1 MVSLNVNADAKA
13 KVQGSEDA
21 ERYPI
26 VAEVKGPGKDGG
38 LKVEVGIESP
48 ISAKVS
54 GDRESPLAVAV
65 DVPELQQIAS
75 SLSKMAETVR
85 VEVGGKEDAPLKVAL
100 GRIPVDLTF
109 SVISPKDESVLTV
122 SIKGSIGD

>member
-1 MVSLNVNADAKA
+1 MVSLNVNAATA
-13 KVQGSEDA
+13 KVQGSEDS

-38 LKVEVGIESP
+38 LMVTVGIESP

-54 GDRESPLAVAV
+54 GDFQSPVAV
-65 DVPELQQIAS
+65 SLPELQQIAQAVT
-75 SLSKMAETVR
+75 KM
-85 VEVGGKEDAPLKVAL
+85 VEGIKVDVAGVKESPLKVAL
-100 GRIPVDLTF
+100 GRIPVDLTI
-109 SVISPKDESVLTV
+109 SVTSPKDESVLTV

>member
-1 MVSLNVNADAKA
+1 MVSLNVNAEAKA

-38 LKVEVGIESP
+38 LKVAVGIDSP
-48 ISAKVS
+48 VSVKVG
-54 GDRESPLAVAV
+54 GDSQSPVAV
-65 DVPELQQIAS
+65 NVPELQQIAS
-75 SLSKMAETVR
+75 SLAKMAEGIG
-85 VEVGGKEDAPLKVAL
+85 VEVAGKEESPLKVAL
-100 GRIPVDLTF
+100 GRIPVDLTI
-109 SVISPKDESVLTV
+109 SVTSPKDESVLTV

>member
-1 MVSLNVNADAKA
+1 MVSLNVNAEAKA

-21 ERYPI
+21 DRYPI

-38 LKVEVGIESP
+38 LKVEVGIGSP

-54 GDRESPLAVAV
+54 GDQESPLAVN
-65 DVPELQQIAS
+65 VPELQQIAS
-75 SLSKMAETVR
+75 SLAKMAEAVR
-85 VEVGGKEDAPLKVAL
+85 VEVAGKKDAPLKVAL
-100 GRIPVDLTF
+100 GRIPVDLTV
-109 SVISPKDESVLTV
+109 SVTSPKDESVLTV

>member
-1 MVSLNVNADAKA
+1 MVSLNVNAEAKA

-38 LKVEVGIESP
+38 LKVGVDIGSP
-48 ISAKVS
+48 ISVKVS
-54 GDRESPLAVAV
+54 GERESPVAV
-65 DVPELQQIAS
+65 DLPEIQQIANS
-75 SLSKMAETVR
+75 FAKMVEGVK
-85 VEVGGKEDAPLKVAL
+85 VEVAGQKDAPLKVAL
-100 GRIPVDLTF
+100 GRIPVDLTI
-109 SVISPKDESVLTV
+109 SVTSPKDESVLTV

>member
-1 MVSLNVNADAKA
+1 MVSLNVNAEAKA

-38 LKVEVGIESP
+38 LKVDVGIESP

-54 GDRESPLAVAV
+54 GDKESPLAV

-75 SLSKMAETVR
+75 SLAKMAEGVK
-85 VEVGGKEDAPLKVAL
+85 VEVAGQEDAPLKVVL
-100 GRIPVDLTF
+100 GRIPVDLTI
-109 SVISPKDESVLTV
+109 SVTSPKDESVLTV

>member
-1 MVSLNVNADAKA
+1 MVSLNVNAEAKA

-38 LKVEVGIESP
+38 LKVEVDIGSP

-54 GDRESPLAVAV
+54 GDRENPVAV
-65 DVPELQQIAS
+65 DVPELQQIANS
-75 SLSKMAETVR
+75 FAKMAEGVR
-85 VEVGGKEDAPLKVAL
+85 VEVAGQKDAPLKVAL
-100 GRIPVDLTF
+100 GRIPVDLII
-109 SVISPKDESVLTV
+109 SVTSPKDESVLTV

>member
-54 GDRESPLAVAV
+54 GDQESPVAV
-65 DVPELQQIAS
+65 NVPELQQIAS
-75 SLSKMAETVR
+75 SLSKMAEAVR
-85 VEVGGKEDAPLKVAL
+85 VEIAGKEGAPLKVAL
-100 GRIPVDLTF
+100 GRIPVDLTV
-109 SVISPKDESVLTV
+109 SVTSPKDESVLTV

>member
-1 MVSLNVNADAKA
+1 MVSLNVNAATA

-38 LKVEVGIESP
+38 LKVEVGFESP

-54 GDRESPLAVAV
+54 GDRESPVAV
-65 DVPELQQIAS
+65 NIPEFQQIAD
-75 SLSKMAETVR
+75 SLAKMAEGVR
-85 VEVGGKEDAPLKVAL
+85 VEVGGKEDSPLKVAL
-100 GRIPVDLTF
+100 GRIPVDLTI
-109 SVISPKDESVLTV
+109 SVTSPKDESVLTV

>member
-1 MVSLNVNADAKA
+1 MVSLNVNAEAKA

-38 LKVEVGIESP
+38 LKVEVDIGST

-54 GDRESPLAVAV
+54 GDRESPVAV
-65 DVPELQQIAS
+65 DVPELQQIANS
-75 SLSKMAETVR
+75 FAKMAEGVR
-85 VEVGGKEDAPLKVAL
+85 VEVAGQKDAPLKVAL
-100 GRIPVDLTF
+100 GRIPVDLAI
-109 SVISPKDESVLTV
+109 SVTSPKDESVLTV

>member
-54 GDRESPLAVAV
+54 GGESPLAVA
-65 DVPELQQIAS
+65 VPELQQIAS

-85 VEVGGKEDAPLKVAL
+85 VEVAGKEGAPLKVAL
-100 GRIPVDLTF
+100 GRIPVDLTV
-109 SVISPKDESVLTV
+109 SVTSPKDESVLTV

>member
-1 MVSLNVNADAKA
+1 MVSLNVNAEAKA

-26 VAEVKGPGKDGG
+26 VAKVKGTGKDGG
-38 LKVEVGIESP
+38 LLVSVGIESP

-54 GDRESPLAVAV
+54 GDKESPVAVSLPELREIAMAVA
-65 DVPELQQIAS
+65 Q
-75 SLSKMAETVR
+75 MAEGVR
-85 VEVGGKEDAPLKVAL
+85 VELAGEEDRPLKVAF
-100 GRIPVDLTF
+100 GRVPVDLTI
-109 SVISPKDESVLTV
+109 SVTSPKDESVLTV

>member
-1 MVSLNVNADAKA
+1 MVSLNVNAEAKA

-38 LKVEVGIESP
+38 LKVDVGIESP

-54 GDRESPLAVAV
+54 GDKESPLAV

-75 SLSKMAETVR
+75 SLAKMAECVK
-85 VEVGGKEDAPLKVAL
+85 VEVAGQEDAPLKVAL
-100 GRIPVDLTF
+100 GRIPVDLTI
-109 SVISPKDESVLTV
+109 SVTSPKDESVLTV

>member
-1 MVSLNVNADAKA
+1 MVSLNVNAEAKA
-13 KVQGSEDA
+13 KVQGSEDS

-38 LKVEVGIESP
+38 LKVEVGFESP

-54 GDRESPLAVAV
+54 GDQESPLAVNI
-65 DVPELQQIAS
+65 PELQQIAD
-75 SLSKMAETVR
+75 SLAKMAEGVR
-85 VEVGGKEDAPLKVAL
+85 VEVAGKEDAPLKVAL
-100 GRIPVDLTF
+100 GRIPVDLTI
-109 SVISPKDESVLTV
+109 SVTSPKDESVLTV

>member
-1 MVSLNVNADAKA
+1 MVSLNVNAATA
-13 KVQGSEDA
+13 KVQGSEDS

-26 VAEVKGPGKDGG
+26 VTEVKGPGKDGG

-54 GDRESPLAVAV
+54 GDSQSPLAVNI
-65 DVPELQQIAS
+65 PELQQIAD
-75 SLSKMAETVR
+75 SLAKMAEGVR
-85 VEVGGKEDAPLKVAL
+85 VEVAGKEDSPLKVAL
-100 GRIPVDLTF
+100 GRIPVDLTI
-109 SVISPKDESVLTV
+109 SVTSPKDESVLTV

>member
-1 MVSLNVNADAKA
+1 MVSLNVNAEAKA

-38 LKVEVGIESP
+38 LKVDVGIESP
-48 ISAKVS
+48 ISALVS
-54 GDRESPLAVAV
+54 GDKESPLAIN
-65 DVPELQQIAS
+65 VPELQQIAS
-75 SLSKMAETVR
+75 SLAKMAEAVR
-85 VEVGGKEDAPLKVAL
+85 VEVAGQENAPLKVAL
-100 GRIPVDLTF
+100 GRIPLDLTI
-109 SVISPKDESVLTV
+109 SVTSPKDESVLTV

>member
-1 MVSLNVNADAKA
+1 MVSLNVNAEAKA

-38 LKVEVGIESP
+38 LKVGVGIESP

-54 GDRESPLAVAV
+54 GDQESPVAV
-65 DVPELQQIAS
+65 SLPELQQIAN
-75 SLSKMAETVR
+75 SLSKMAEGIG
-85 VEVGGKEDAPLKVAL
+85 VEVAGRKDAPLKVAL
-100 GRIPVDLTF
+100 GRIPVDLTI
-109 SVISPKDESVLTV
+109 SVTSPKDESVLTV

>member
-1 MVSLNVNADAKA
+1 MVSLNVNAEAKA

-38 LKVEVGIESP
+38 LKVDVGIESP

-54 GDRESPLAVAV
+54 GDKESPLAV

-75 SLSKMAETVR
+75 SLAKMAEGVK
-85 VEVGGKEDAPLKVAL
+85 VEVAGQEDAPLKVAL
-100 GRIPVDLTF
+100 GRIPVDLTI
-109 SVISPKDESVLTV
+109 SVTSPKDESVLTV

>member
-1 MVSLNVNADAKA
+1 MVSLNVNAEAKA

-38 LKVEVGIESP
+38 LKVDVGIESP

-54 GDRESPLAVAV
+54 GDKESPLAV
-65 DVPELQQIAS
+65 DVPELQQIANS
-75 SLSKMAETVR
+75 FAKMAEGVR
-85 VEVGGKEDAPLKVAL
+85 VEVAGQKDAPLKVAL
-100 GRIPVDLTF
+100 GRIPVDLAI
-109 SVISPKDESVLTV
+109 SVTSPKDESVLTV